1 METDTARAILA
12 LEQRIARLEALASV
26 DLETGEIKSPKAS
39 RKKEPNVSQEFRQAM
54 ADQYEDTLGSYD
66 TVMEHIDLSL
76 AHKAASNYK
85 TWDLYVKGWLRR
97 EACRDNRGGKQRQVP
112 VTAGIPED
120 RNKYRADFESQKQLR
135 MGA

>member
-76 AHKAASNYK
+76 AHKY
-85 TWDLYVKGWLRR
+85 
-97 EACRDNRGGKQRQVP
+97 
-112 VTAGIPED
+112 
-120 RNKYRADFESQKQLR
+120 DFE
-135 MGA
+135 